1 MRSHRIKDAA
11 MMQLYWCP
19 RTRSFTT
26 LWLMEETGQPYERVL
41 TDIATGAQKQ
51 PDYLAINPMG
61 KVPALRDG
69 EATLAEASAI
79 CAYVAE
85 RYPEAHLAPP
95 LGDPLRAKYL
105 YWLFFAPGCI
115 EPAIVQLA
123 TKIEMNPV
131 SAGWGEATR
140 VFDVLDAALSKGP
153 WLLGETFSA
162 ADIAIGSGLNYAVR
176 LFKMVPSR
184 PSFDA
189 YIARCMARPAFQRAE
204 TIASGQ

>member
-1 MRSHRIKDAA
+1 

-19 RTRSFTT
+19 RTRSFTA

-41 TDIATGAQKQ
+41 TDIAAGAQKQ

-69 EATLAEASAI
+69 EATLAEAAAI

-85 RYPEAHLAPP
+85 RYPEADLAPS

-131 SAGWGEATR
+131 AAGWGEATR

-153 WLLGETFSA
+153 WILGEKFSA

-204 TIASGQ
+204 KIASGQ